1 MYRKDNENSVQAK
14 LKFRRVKGLTKYG
27 SLPMI
32 IGYQDMLKHN
42 LTTIFQEIFTS
53 PLNQEQNMAQSE
65 IGNEMSETQMAEN
78 FEMDFAR
85 QRDQNASNSE
95 RNHKVVKGRTS
106 GNDSQPPPAKILPT
120 RRSGR
125 LRDRVDHL
133 FTAEEV
139 EDIPVSYLTRKEEH
153 LDVEEDDDELD
164 DFVAYTPYENMLNEE
179 LRDIENIDDDVDNI
193 LKQIPDTECRLMA
206 EEVLRKHKTVFRDQ
220 LPALPA
226 KLEPFKLELKEGT
239 DWYTQPR
246 NKQAPRLQTLAKQY
260 EVNKFLEKAIANNII
275 RPSQATAWSQ
285 LLLTPKSNG
294 KWRVC
299 MDFRS
304 LNQQTKSMGW
314 PIPNIKDMIN
324 KIGSKKAKWFAVLDL
339 TSGYHQAPINEES
352 KHLTAFRTATGLWEW
367 NRLPMGLQGAG
378 SYFQHNVQHVV
389 LKDML
394 GKIVEIYIDDAIIFA
409 QTKKELM
416 TRLDAVLTR
425 FKKYNIFINPEK
437 AKIGLNKV
445 EYLGHVID
453 ETGIAIDDKKTE
465 KVLDFRLP
473 ETNKDMRSFLGL
485 TSQFR
490 DHVKGYAN
498 MAKPLHEAISDN
510 KKNSKSPINWTPE
523 LEAQFKLLQ
532 NKVADCPKLFFL
544 DETSPVVLQT
554 DASNYGMGAYLY
566 QLVDGVKHP
575 IRFISRGFNKVELKW
590 NIVEK
595 EAFAIFY
602 SLMKLEHLIRD
613 RHFILKTDN
622 KNLTYLNACH
632 REKVKRWKLAIQH
645 YDFDVFHIPGVENI
659 EADGFSRLVPF
670 PKQDD
675 VTALENALENPEN
688 ILQQLGTE
696 DFEQKPLAQMDQRKY
711 EKIKAVH
718 GDKFGH
724 GGIQRTMNLLCQK
737 RQTWRGM
744 RKDVRNFIERCPC
757 CQKLN
762 RVKIRNNINPFT
774 LASTNV
780 MERVAIDTIGPI
792 ESEEKANKSSRN
804 KYIVVIID
812 SFTRYTKLYPVPST
826 KAEDALH
833 PILDWISQ
841 FGCPSEIVSDNGTQY
856 VNKLIEQFTQAAG
869 IEHATIH
876 AYSHEENAIVERA
889 NKEVNRH
896 LRAMTYDRKIRE
908 DWELYLP
915 LAQRI
920 LNTMTHTSIGVSP
933 SQMLYGGIINH
944 DTHFLNPYIKSEPKS
959 HKEHITKLL
968 AAQKHFLNVAVN
980 AQQKLDEFNVS
991 KRETNEPTF
1000 FPINSYVLAEYETQV
1015 PSKLHT
1021 PLHGPYRVVARVG
1034 DVYTIENLLT
1044 YKWEDYHVKLL
1055 REFKYDNVNVI
1066 PTEVAKQDK
1075 QLFDIQSI
1083 VTHRFKGNKKTL
1095 TNIQLYM
1102 KFEDELEPQWREW
1115 DATFGGHEKVHEY
1128 LRESGMASLIP
1139 IKYTYAKKRQLHEND
1154 RANKGPRAKTQKRME
1169 VLVE

>member
-1 MYRKDNENSVQAK
+1 
-14 LKFRRVKGLTKYG
+14 
-27 SLPMI
+27 
-32 IGYQDMLKHN
+32 
-42 LTTIFQEIFTS
+42 
-53 PLNQEQNMAQSE
+53 
-65 IGNEMSETQMAEN
+65 
-78 FEMDFAR
+78 
-85 QRDQNASNSE
+85 
-95 RNHKVVKGRTS
+95 
-106 GNDSQPPPAKILPT
+106 
-120 RRSGR
+120 
-125 LRDRVDHL
+125 
-133 FTAEEV
+133 
-139 EDIPVSYLTRKEEH
+139 
-153 LDVEEDDDELD
+153 
-164 DFVAYTPYENMLNEE
+164 
-179 LRDIENIDDDVDNI
+179 
-193 LKQIPDTECRLMA
+193 
-206 EEVLRKHKTVFRDQ
+206 
-220 LPALPA
+220 
-226 KLEPFKLELKEGT
+226 
-239 DWYTQPR
+239 
-246 NKQAPRLQTLAKQY
+246 
-260 EVNKFLEKAIANNII
+260 
-275 RPSQATAWSQ
+275 
-285 LLLTPKSNG
+285 
-294 KWRVC
+294 
-299 MDFRS
+299 
-304 LNQQTKSMGW
+304 
-314 PIPNIKDMIN
+314 
-324 KIGSKKAKWFAVLDL
+324 
-339 TSGYHQAPINEES
+339 
-352 KHLTAFRTATGLWEW
+352 
-367 NRLPMGLQGAG
+367 
-378 SYFQHNVQHVV
+378 
-389 LKDML
+389 
-394 GKIVEIYIDDAIIFA
+394 
-409 QTKKELM
+409 
-416 TRLDAVLTR
+416 
-425 FKKYNIFINPEK
+425 
-437 AKIGLNKV
+437 
-445 EYLGHVID
+445 
-453 ETGIAIDDKKTE
+453 
-465 KVLDFRLP
+465 
-473 ETNKDMRSFLGL
+473 
-485 TSQFR
+485 
-490 DHVKGYAN
+490 
-498 MAKPLHEAISDN
+498 
-510 KKNSKSPINWTPE
+510 
-523 LEAQFKLLQ
+523 
-532 NKVADCPKLFFL
+532 
-544 DETSPVVLQT
+544 
-554 DASNYGMGAYLY
+554 
-566 QLVDGVKHP
+566 
-575 IRFISRGFNKVELKW
+575 
-590 NIVEK
+590 
-595 EAFAIFY
+595 
-602 SLMKLEHLIRD
+602 
-613 RHFILKTDN
+613 
-622 KNLTYLNACH
+622 
-632 REKVKRWKLAIQH
+632 
-645 YDFDVFHIPGVENI
+645 
-659 EADGFSRLVPF
+659 
-670 PKQDD
+670 
-675 VTALENALENPEN
+675 
-688 ILQQLGTE
+688 
-696 DFEQKPLAQMDQRKY
+696 
-711 EKIKAVH
+711 
-718 GDKFGH
+718 
-724 GGIQRTMNLLCQK
+724 
-737 RQTWRGM
+737 
-744 RKDVRNFIERCPC
+744 
-757 CQKLN
+757 
-762 RVKIRNNINPFT
+762 
-774 LASTNV
+774 

-1139 IKYTYAKKRQLHEND
+1139 IKYTYAKKRPLHEND